1 MAVYRILRKNF
12 SRHTPSNLE
21 KYRNIS
27 DEEIKKMTR
36 GQKLRYLEEEDE
48 KAGRNEER
56 YKFKK
61 GKKWGIAGAATLGSL
76 GALSSRKGKVGA
88 AIYGAAF
95 GGLLG
100 TAMGRARGS
109 EKAKLEGHDR
119 DKITLKNSRRFD
131 DISRKLNQDDDY
143 ESFANRMRK
152 DRKTYEMARNSRDL
166 TLMDIAFR

>member
-12 SRHTPSNLE
+12 SRHTPNNLE
-21 KYRNIS
+21 KYRNVS

-36 GQKLRYLEEEDE
+36 GQRLRYLEEEDE

-56 YKFKK
+56 YKVKK
-61 GKKWGIAGAATLGSL
+61 AMKWGLAGAATLGTLSAL
-76 GALSSRKGKVGA
+76 ASKKSRGSAAFHGALM
-88 AIYGAAF
+88 
-95 GGLLG
+95 GGLTG
-100 TAMGRARGS
+100 SIIGNARGS

-152 DRKTYEMARNSRDL
+152 DRKTYEMAKNSRDL

>member
-21 KYRNIS
+21 KYRNVS

-48 KAGRNEER
+48 KAGRNEEK
-56 YKFKK
+56 YKSKK
-61 GKKWGIAGAATLGSL
+61 GKKWGLAGAAVLGTM
-76 GALSSRKGKVGA
+76 GALSSKKGKLGA
-88 AIYGAAF
+88 AVYGGLT

-100 TAMGRARGS
+100 TMVGRARGS

-119 DKITLKNSRRFD
+119 DKITLKNSKRLD
-131 DISRKLNQDDDY
+131 NIARKLNQDDDY
-143 ESFANRMRK
+143 ESFANRLKK